1 MRLRSITAS
10 SSATTRKRPPFR
22 SLRNR
27 FFVCPPA
34 ILPRKAFESST
45 VNKAGWSTV
54 VTVIPSLSRK
64 AKRSS
69 GDAGTAAS
77 DVGLPPAGGE
87 AHLLLAGP
95 ADRKVAGERW
105 TLQIRA
111 FALTRPSRF
120 PQGPLAS
127 SQHER
132 RS

>member
-34 ILPRKAFESST
+34 IFPRRAFESST
-45 VNKAGWSTV
+45 VNKAGWSTL
-54 VTVIPSLSRK
+54 VTVIPSFSRK

-77 DVGLPPAGGE
+77 DLGLPRPGGE
-87 AHLLLAGP
+87 AHLLLAVT
-95 ADRKVAGERW
+95 ADRKVVGDERCKY
-105 TLQIRA
+105 
-111 FALTRPSRF
+111 
-120 PQGPLAS
+120 
-127 SQHER
+127 ER
-132 RS
+132 SP